1 MKTNL
6 QTKGNEMNI
15 NDLNWQEHPA
25 GFGGTQAKIFYLN
38 GYGVSIFLDS
48 MFYSNGI
55 DTYEVAILEGTED
68 DWEITYNTPITDDIP
83 SARVTARVFIATGKN
98 GRTART
104 INMASTNPV
113 KPPNNERTTD
123 SVRN

>member
-15 NDLNWQEHPA
+15 NDLDWQEHPA

-38 GYGVSIFLDS
+38 GYGVSIVLDS

-68 DWEITYNTPITDDIP
+68 DWEITYNTPITDDVLGHLSEIDVMHILK
-83 SARVTARVFIATGKN
+83 RVKVLPD
-98 GRTART
+98 GR
-104 INMASTNPV
+104 
-113 KPPNNERTTD
+113 
-123 SVRN
+123 